1 MEEQGYMIVGSLWT
15 SNIDGIW
22 NQYNSDKWVSVIWI
36 PIEYNEKDSGACLK
50 VVTI

>member
-22 NQYNSDKWVSVIWI
+22 DQNNSEKWMSVIHML
-36 PIEYNEKDSGACLK
+36 IEYNE
-50 VVTI
+50 